1 METGQKI
8 IHQSNNID
16 QESPNILSI
25 QVSLNGLS
33 FCILNS
39 HTDTIT
45 YHKKVAFDKKLNPQ
59 QLEEELDTIFETDT
73 RLQHSFNKVT
83 VIHDNE
89 LFTLVPK
96 ALFSEDNLADYLK
109 FNSRILQ
116 TDFINYDSCASNES
130 VIVYV
135 PYANINNYIYD
146 KFGEFVYKHFS
157 TVLLDA
163 LLDEDNDSCDKKM
176 YVNINENH
184 FEILVV
190 EGDKLILFNYFEYQT
205 KEDFIYY
212 ILFSAEQLKLN
223 PEAFSLTLLGHVNEN
238 DDLFTIAYKY
248 IRHVSLLEN
257 KNTPKVALGFEE
269 GIATNY
275 ILQHSF

>member
-8 IHQSNNID
+8 IQQSNNID
-16 QESPNILSI
+16 HESPNILSI

-39 HTDTIT
+39 HTNTFT
-45 YHKKVAFDKKLNPQ
+45 YHKKVTFDKKLNPQ
-59 QLEEELDTIFETDT
+59 QLEDELDTFFETDL
-73 RLQHSFNKVT
+73 RLQQSFSKAT
-83 VIHDNE
+83 IIYANE

-116 TDFINYDSCASNES
+116 TDFISHDTVKSNES

-135 PYANINNYIYD
+135 PYANINNYVYD
-146 KFGEFVYKHFS
+146 KFGEFVYKHSS
-157 TVLLDA
+157 TILLDT
-163 LLDEDNDSCDKKM
+163 LLNQEKTTNSKKM
-176 YVNINENH
+176 FVNVNDGH

-190 EGDKLILFNYFEYQT
+190 EGKKLILFNSFEYQT

-212 ILFSAEQLKLN
+212 ILFTAEQLKLN
-223 PEAFSLTLLGHVNEN
+223 PEEFPLSLLGDVKEN
-238 DDLFTIAYKY
+238 DDIFTIVYKY

-257 KNTPKVALGFEE
+257 DSSAKVALGFED